1 MSEDGHGVSKWRP
14 SDGSE
19 GIFVGRTPCR
29 APLTACFLKV
39 GGDRPHAGKRRRGFR
54 IEVP

>member
-29 APLTACFLKV
+29 APLTACFFE
-39 GGDRPHAGKRRRGFR
+39 GRGR
-54 IEVP
+54 